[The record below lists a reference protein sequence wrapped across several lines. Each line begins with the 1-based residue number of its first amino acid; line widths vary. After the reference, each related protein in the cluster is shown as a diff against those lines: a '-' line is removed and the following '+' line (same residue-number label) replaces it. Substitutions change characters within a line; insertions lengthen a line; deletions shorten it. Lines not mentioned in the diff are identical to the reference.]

1 MKILIMFPNSYIRRA
16 IMKQKILVIATA
28 LAVMLLAGALFAGCT
43 TTPTP
48 GGNQTT
54 TATPTP
60 TSSGTTPQL
69 LIATT
74 TSLYD
79 TGLWDYLQPLYES
92 THNVKLLITSQGTG
106 KAIELASNGDADI
119 LAVHSPA
126 QEAAFIANGSGL
138 NSRCFAYNYF
148 IIVGPPND
156 PAGVANLSPE
166 DAFLKIRELGMA
178 DTPGIYFV
186 SRGDNSGTQS
196 AEKAIW
202 KNAGL
207 DYTTQV
213 EGTGNWYIEAG
224 SGMGA
229 TLQLASEKEAYTLS
243 DEGTY
248 LAYKGQLDL
257 VPVIS
262 SGASLLNRY
271 SVMTVYYPGVDQQKL
286 ELSNEFVNWM
296 ISPETQAEIGAYGV
310 DKYGKALFNPMYAN
324 CSQFNCDCTSPA
336 VLLVPSVSPT
346 HA

>member
-1 MKILIMFPNSYIRRA
+1 MTR
-16 IMKQKILVIATA
+16 KILVIATA

-54 TATPTP
+54 TATATP
-60 TSSGTTPQL
+60 TSTGATPQL

-79 TGLWDYLQPLYES
+79 TGLWDYLQAMYES

-106 KAIELASNGDADI
+106 KAIELASNGDADL

-138 NSRCFAYNYF
+138 NSRCFAYNYY
-148 IIVGPPND
+148 IIVGPQDD
-156 PAGVANLSPE
+156 PAGIANLTPE
-166 DAFLKIRELGMA
+166 EAFLKLRELGMA
-178 DTPGIYFV
+178 DTPGVYFV
-186 SRGDNSGTQS
+186 SRGDNSGTHS

-202 KNAGL
+202 KNAKL
-207 DYTTQV
+207 DYTAQV
-213 EGTGNWYIEAG
+213 EGSGNWYIEAG

-229 TLQLASEKEAYTLS
+229 TLQLASEKKAYTLS
-243 DEGTY
+243 DEGTF

-271 SVMTVYYPGVDQQKL
+271 SVMTVYYPGFTQQKL
-286 ELSNEFVNWM
+286 ELANEFVDWM
-296 ISPETQAEIGAYGV
+296 ISPDTQKAIGEYGV
-310 DKYGKALFNPMYAN
+310 DKYGKPLFTPMYGN
-324 CSQFNCDCTSPA
+324 CTQFNCDCTSPA
-336 VLLVPSVSPT
+336 ILLKPSVTPT
-346 HA
+346 AA

>member
-1 MKILIMFPNSYIRRA
+1 MTRRSLI
-16 IMKQKILVIATA
+16 VATA
-28 LAVMLLAGALFAGCT
+28 LMAMLFAGALFAGCT

-48 GGNQTT
+48 GWTP
-54 TATPTP
+54 TATR
-60 TSSGTTPQL
+60 TSTGATPQL

-74 TSLYD
+74 TSLSD
-79 TGLWDYLQPLYES
+79 TDLWYYLQPMYES

-106 KAIELASNGDADI
+106 KAIELATHGDADV

-148 IIVGPPND
+148 IIEGPPDD
-156 PAGVANLSPE
+156 PAGIANLTPE
-166 DAFLKIRELGMA
+166 AAFLKIRELGLNK
-178 DTPGIYFV
+178 TPGIYFV
-186 SRGDNSGTQS
+186 SRGDNSGTHS

-207 DYTTQV
+207 NYATEV

-229 TLQLASEKEAYTLS
+229 TLQLASEKQAYTLS
-243 DEGTY
+243 DEGTF
-248 LAYKGQLDL
+248 LAYKGQLNL

-271 SVMTVYYPGVDQQKL
+271 SVMTVYYPGVTQQKL
-286 ELSNEFVNWM
+286 ELGNEFVNWM
-296 ISPETQAEIGAYGV
+296 ISPDTQKAIGEYGV
-310 DKYGKALFNPMYAN
+310 AKYGKPLFTPMNGN
-324 CSQFNCDCTSPA
+324 CSQFNCDCTSP
-336 VLLVPSVSPT
+336 VTLLKPSVTPT
-346 HA
+346 AA